1 MIIFLNVFSKNSYNN
16 QKTKTNQAK
25 NNIKNKT
32 IDNNKHYS
40 LPFNNL
46 ILQIHNSNKYY
57 QKYVSSKYLQ

>member
-25 NNIKNKT
+25 NNIKENSKT

-40 LPFNNL
+40 LPFNNP
-46 ILQIHNSNKYY
+46 ILQIHNSNK
-57 QKYVSSKYLQ
+57 

>member
-25 NNIKNKT
+25 NNTKNKT

-40 LPFNNL
+40 LPFNNP
-46 ILQIHNSNKYY
+46 ILQIHNSNK
-57 QKYVSSKYLQ
+57 